1 MAATRNGQ
9 VRALIYARQSKDNAD
24 GIDRQIEDCRRLLAR
39 EGIDPD
45 SARAIVDND
54 VSASSGKRRPGYD
67 GELIPE
73 VEAGG
78 RSVLVVAQTQDRL
91 LRKPR
96 EMEDLVDLV
105 ERTGAR
111 VMLVRSMFD
120 LTTAM
125 GRAAARQAAVWARL
139 EVEQK
144 AERQQ
149 RQAVQAAERG
159 ECPSRRAFGY
169 QPGGDVDPAEA
180 AVVRDA
186 FDRLF
191 RGESLVRITDAM
203 NAAGLPSVRG
213 NRWSRKGV
221 AYLLTS
227 PRYAGWRVYHAGAE
241 DEVRVR
247 GTWPPLVTDAEHE
260 KAVALL
266 TDPVR
271 KVNTLGTARRWLGS
285 GLFLCGRCEAAGEL
299 EQGAPVTMRTGR
311 RTNGNVRT
319 YICRAH
325 AHLSRAAEPV
335 DAAVVAAVEAR
346 LARPDVASL
355 LAGAT
360 PEVAGLREQADAI
373 RARIDRA
380 VRDYDD
386 DVIDGATLR
395 AVKAR
400 RTAELAVV
408 QRKIT
413 AAARSSRLATLAS
426 AADPAEAFRAADLAV
441 QREVIDALAVVV
453 LLPSARGAS
462 SFDPATVDVRWRH

>member
-1 MAATRNGQ
+1 MGTRNAQ
-9 VRALIYARQSKDNAD
+9 VRAVIYARQSKDNAD
-24 GIDRQIEDCRRLLAR
+24 GIDRQIEDCRRLLVR
-39 EGIDPD
+39 EGINPD
-45 SARAIVDND
+45 AARVIVDND
-54 VSASSGKRRPGYD
+54 TSASSKKPRPGYN
-67 GELIPE
+67 GELLPE
-73 VEAGG
+73 LEAGG

-91 LRKPR
+91 LRQLG
-96 EMEDLVDLV
+96 EMVELVDLV

-111 VMLVRSMFD
+111 VMLVRAMFD

-125 GRAAARQAAVWARL
+125 GRAAAWQAAVWSRL

-144 AERQQ
+144 AERQR

-169 QPGGDVDPAEA
+169 RPGGKIDPEES

-191 RGESLVRITDAM
+191 RGESLVRITEAM

-221 AYLLTS
+221 AYLLRS
-227 PRYAGWRVYHAGAE
+227 PRYAGWRVYHAGAD
-241 DEVRVR
+241 DELRVR
-247 GTWPPLVTDAEHE
+247 GEWPRIVSDAEHE

-285 GLFLCGRCEAAGEL
+285 GLFVCGRCDAAGEVD
-299 EQGAPVTMRTGR
+299 EHGQPVTMRTGR
-311 RTNGNVRT
+311 RTQGNVRT
-319 YICRAH
+319 YICRQH
-325 AHLSRAAEPV
+325 GHLSRAAEPV
-335 DAAVVAAVEAR
+335 DRYVADVIEER
-346 LARPDVASL
+346 LAQPDVASL

-360 PEVAGLREQADAI
+360 PEVSELRQEADVI
-373 RARIDRA
+373 RGKIDRA

-386 DVIDGATLR
+386 EVIDGATLK

-408 QRKIT
+408 ERKIT
-413 AAARSSRLATLAS
+413 AAARSSRLATM
-426 AADPAEAFRAADLAV
+426 AAAPDPAAAFRAADLAV
-441 QREVIDALAVVV
+441 QREVVDALCAVV
-453 LLPSARGAS
+453 LLPSPRGAS
-462 SFDPATVDVRWRH
+462 SFDPSTVDIRRR